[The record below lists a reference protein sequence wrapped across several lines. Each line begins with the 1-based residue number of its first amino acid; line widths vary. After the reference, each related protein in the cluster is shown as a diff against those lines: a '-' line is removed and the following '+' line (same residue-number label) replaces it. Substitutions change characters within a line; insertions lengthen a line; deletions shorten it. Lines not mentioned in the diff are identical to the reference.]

1 MTGQQTAP
9 YGTWHSPITPE
20 MVTEAGIRLGE
31 IKTDG
36 PDVYWLEGRPPRAA
50 ETSSCDWAGR
60 TASLAPSTLHP
71 RATTYATASTSMAAR
86 RMGSMTESSTSR
98 TSPINVS
105 TNTRSASNRTRLRP
119 IPTIPAGD
127 RFADGRFT
135 PDGRFLVCVRERH
148 VEGREAVNEVVAVQ
162 VDGGEQTV
170 LASGH
175 DFYSF
180 PRLSPDGTRLA
191 YTAWDHPNM
200 PWDEAELWVAALSPD
215 GSSSG
220 AIQVAGGSG
229 ESIFQPEWSP
239 DGTLHFVSD
248 RTGWWNLYALEEDT
262 AEPLFPGN
270 AESGEPQWVFGQST
284 YAFLPDGSITLIVG
298 GEAGRRL
305 MIIDGDRQAREI
317 ELPYTSIGGLVATGS
332 DVLITAASSAEP
344 AAIVRVDTDTGVVE
358 VVRKS
363 SELQIDGGLI
373 SRPQSVTFPT
383 GDGEE
388 AHAYYYPPTNPG
400 FKAPASEKPPV
411 IVLSHGGPTSA
422 ASASFSLDIQF
433 WTSRG
438 FAVTD
443 VNYRGSTGYGRAYRD
458 ALKGQWGVVDTEDCI
473 NAARH
478 LVDQGLADGRRAII
492 KGGSAGGYTT
502 LCALVFHDYFA
513 AGASYYGVAD
523 AETLATDTHKFE
535 SRYLD
540 GLIGPYPEARD
551 LYRQRSPI
559 DYVDQLS
566 CPVIIFQGL
575 EDEIVPPSQAEAMVE
590 ALKTKGVPHA
600 YLPFPGEQHGFRIAA
615 NIRRTL
621 EAELYFY
628 GKIFGFEPAG
638 EVEPVAIEG
647 LPA

>member
-1 MTGQQTAP
+1 MTVQQIAP

-31 IKTDG
+31 IKTDVA
-36 PDVYWLEGRPPRAA
+36 DVYWLEGRPAEGGRNVIVRLGDDGESVDVTPKGFNVRNRVHEYGGAA
-50 ETSSCDWAGR
+50 YEVKDGVV
-60 TASLAPSTLHP
+60 
-71 RATTYATASTSMAAR
+71 YF
-86 RMGSMTESSTSR
+86 
-98 TSPINVS
+98 
-105 TNTRSASNRTRLRP
+105 SNFADQRIYRHRP
-119 IPTIPAGD
+119 GEQPEPVTPEPAIPAGD
-127 RFADGRFT
+127 RFADGRLT
-135 PDGRFLVCVRERH
+135 SDGKYLVCVRERH
-148 VEGREAVNEVVAVQ
+148 VADREAVNEVVAVR
-162 VDGGEQTV
+162 VDTGKQTV
-170 LASGH
+170 LAGGH

-200 PWDEAELWVAALSPD
+200 PWDEAELWVASFEGSD

-220 AIQVAGGSG
+220 AVRVAGGNG
-229 ESIFQPEWSP
+229 ESIFQPAWSP
-239 DGTLHFVSD
+239 NGTLHFVSD
-248 RTGWWNLYALEEDT
+248 TTGWWNLYALTDEG
-262 AEPLFPGN
+262 AVPLHSGD

-284 YAFLPDGSITLIVG
+284 YVFLPDGSTALLVG
-298 GEAGRRL
+298 GDAGRRL
-305 MIIDGDRQAREI
+305 MVIDDNRQAREI
-317 ELPYTSIGGLVATGS
+317 ELPYTSIGSLVSAGEI
-332 DVLITAASSAEP
+332 LLLMAASPADP
-344 AAIVRVDTDTGVVE
+344 AAVVRVDTETGTVE
-358 VVRKS
+358 VIKES
-363 SELQIDGGLI
+363 SEVEIDAGLV
-373 SRPQSVTFPT
+373 SRPESVTFPT
-383 GDGEE
+383 GDGDE

-400 FKAPASEKPPV
+400 FTAPSSESPPL

-422 ASASFSLDIQF
+422 ASASFSLDVQF

-478 LVDQGLADGRRAII
+478 LVDQGLADGNRAII

-590 ALKTKGVPHA
+590 ALKAKGVPYA
-600 YLPFPGEQHGFRIAA
+600 YLPFAGEQHGFRIAA

-628 GKIFGFEPAG
+628 GKIFGFQPAD
-638 EVEPVAIEG
+638 EVEPVVIEG
-647 LPA
+647 LPD

>member
-36 PDVYWLEGRPPRAA
+36 PDVYWLEGRPAEGGRNVIVRLGGPNGELGPVDVTPEGYNVRNRVHEYGGAA
-50 ETSSCDWAGR
+50 YEVNDGVVYFSNFADQRIYRHKIGEQPDPV
-60 TASLAPSTLHP
+60 TADPD
-71 RATTYATASTSMAAR
+71 
-86 RMGSMTESSTSR
+86 
-98 TSPINVS
+98 
-105 TNTRSASNRTRLRP
+105 
-119 IPTIPAGD
+119 IPAGD

-162 VDGGEQTV
+162 VDGGAQTV

-215 GSSSG
+215 GASSG
-220 AIQVAGGSG
+220 AVQVAGGSG

-239 DGTLHFVSD
+239 GGTLHFVSD

-262 AEPLFPGN
+262 AEPVFPGN

-284 YAFLPDGSITLIVG
+284 YAFLPDGSIALIVG

-317 ELPYTSIGGLVATGS
+317 ELPYTSIGGLVATGR
-332 DVLITAASSAEP
+332 DVLITAASPAEP
-344 AAIVRVDTDTGVVE
+344 AAIVRVDTDTGAVE

-363 SELQIDGGLI
+363 SDIEIDEGLI

-388 AHAYYYPPTNPG
+388 AHAFYYPPTNPG
-400 FKAPASEKPPV
+400 FKAPASEMPPV

-590 ALKTKGVPHA
+590 ALKAKGVPYA

-621 EAELYFY
+621 DAELYFY

-638 EVEPVAIEG
+638 EVEPVVIEG
-647 LPA
+647 LHA

>member
-1 MTGQQTAP
+1 MTNRQTAP
-9 YGTWHSPITPE
+9 YGTWQSAITPE
-20 MVTEAGIRLGE
+20 MVTAAGIRLGE
-31 IKTDG
+31 IKADG
-36 PDVYWLEGRPPRAA
+36 TDVYWLEGRPAEGGRNVIVRLGDGNPPVDVTPEGYNVRNRVHEYGGAA
-50 ETSSCDWAGR
+50 YEVRDGVV
-60 TASLAPSTLHP
+60 
-71 RATTYATASTSMAAR
+71 YF
-86 RMGSMTESSTSR
+86 
-98 TSPINVS
+98 
-105 TNTRSASNRTRLRP
+105 SNFADQRIYRHRIGEQPVPVTP
-119 IPTIPAGD
+119 DPVIPAGD
-127 RFADGRFT
+127 RFADGRLT
-135 PDGRFLVCVRERH
+135 RDGKYLVCVRERH
-148 VEGREAVNEVVAVQ
+148 IEGREAVNEVVAVE
-162 VDGGEQTV
+162 VDSGKQNV
-170 LASGH
+170 LANGH
-175 DFYSF
+175 DFYAF
-180 PRLSPDGTRLA
+180 PRLSPDGMELA

-200 PWDEAELWVAALSPD
+200 PWDEAELWVASFDGSD

-220 AIQVAGGSG
+220 AVRVAEGNG
-229 ESIFQPEWSP
+229 ESIFQPEWSTN
-239 DGTLHFVSD
+239 GTLHFVSD
-248 RTGWWNLYALEEDT
+248 RTGWWNLYALADGV
-262 AEPLFPGN
+262 AEPVCPGD

-284 YAFLPDGSITLIVG
+284 YAFLPNGSTALIVG
-298 GEAGRRL
+298 GDAGRRL
-305 MIIDGDRQAREI
+305 IVIDNDRQAREI
-317 ELPYTSIGGLVATGS
+317 ELPYTSIGGFVTAGESL
-332 DVLITAASSAEP
+332 LMMAASPADP
-344 AAIVRVDTDTGVVE
+344 AAIVRVDTETNTVE
-358 VVRKS
+358 VIKQS
-363 SELQIDGGLI
+363 SEVEIDEGLI
-373 SRPQSVTFPT
+373 SRPESVTFPT

-388 AHAYYYPPTNPG
+388 AHAYYYPPTNPE
-400 FKAPASEKPPV
+400 FSAPSTERPPL

-478 LVDQGLADGRRAII
+478 LVDQGLADGSRAII

-513 AGASYYGVAD
+513 AGASYFGVAD

-590 ALKTKGVPHA
+590 ALKAKGVPHA
-600 YLPFPGEQHGFRIAA
+600 YLPFAGEQHGFRIAA

-628 GKIFGFEPAG
+628 GKIFGFQPADDIEPI
-638 EVEPVAIEG
+638 AIEG